1 MRRSLVRILP
11 TIIAVLAML
20 AAFALPSAARET
32 RTVAD
37 RFSIEIGFI
46 DEPAIQADTN
56 GLWLR
61 VTEGDQPVSGLE
73 QTLQAEVIYGD
84 AVRALPLIPTT
95 DQPGVYTSTFIPVQ
109 PGDYTFHIVGTIAN
123 QAVDER
129 FTSAPE
135 GVAPVDAR
143 IDYEF
148 PTAAQGW
155 TPERLAMP
163 AAIGAAT
170 LATVLITALVRRG
183 TEQRAN
189 RPPV

>member
-1 MRRSLVRILP
+1 MRHSFARIL
-11 TIIAVLAML
+11 TTVFALFAALSVLATP
-20 AAFALPSAARET
+20 AAARET
-32 RTVAD
+32 RTLSD
-37 RFSIEIGFI
+37 RFTVEIGFV

-61 VTEGDQPVSGLE
+61 VTEGDQPVTGLE
-73 QTLQAEVIYGD
+73 QSLQAEVVYGD

-95 DQPGVYTSTFIPVQ
+95 DQAGVYTSTFIPVQ
-109 PGDYTFHIVGTIAN
+109 PGDYTFHIFGTIAGLG
-123 QAVDER
+123 VDER

-170 LATVLITALVRRG
+170 LATLVITALVRRG
-183 TEQRAN
+183 KGIT
-189 RPPV
+189 

>member
-1 MRRSLVRILP
+1 MLRSPARILA
-11 TIIAVLAML
+11 TIAVLL
-20 AAFALPSAARET
+20 IALIAITVPTNARET
-32 RTVAD
+32 RTLAD
-37 RFSIEIGFI
+37 RFTVAIGFI
-46 DEPAIQADTN
+46 EEPAIQADTN

-61 VTEGDQPVSGLE
+61 VTEGDEPVTGLE

-84 AVRALPLIPTT
+84 AARALPLIPST

-109 PGDYTFHIVGTIAN
+109 PGAYTFRISGTIADL
-123 QAVDER
+123 AVDER

-155 TPERLAMP
+155 APERLAMP
-163 AAIGAAT
+163 AAIGA
-170 LATVLITALVRRG
+170 LALVYGIATYLTRRARG
-183 TEQRAN
+183 
-189 RPPV
+189 

>member
-1 MRRSLVRILP
+1 MRRSFARIL
-11 TIIAVLAML
+11 TTVLALFATLSAL
-20 AAFALPSAARET
+20 AMPSAARET
-32 RTVAD
+32 RTLAD
-37 RFSIEIGFI
+37 RFMVEIGFV

-61 VTEGDQPVSGLE
+61 VTEDEEPVTGLE

-95 DQPGVYTSTFIPVQ
+95 DQAGVYTSTFIPVQ
-109 PGDYTFHIVGTIAN
+109 PGDYTFHIFGTIADL
-123 QAVDER
+123 AVDER
-129 FTSAPE
+129 FSSAPE

-155 TPERLAMP
+155 MPERLAMP

-170 LATVLITALVRRG
+170 LAVIAVTALVRRG
-183 TEQRAN
+183 NERT
-189 RPPV
+189 

>member
-1 MRRSLVRILP
+1 MRRSFARIL
-11 TIIAVLAML
+11 TTGFVL
-20 AAFALPSAARET
+20 FAILTMPAAARET
-32 RTVAD
+32 RTLAD
-37 RFSIEIGFI
+37 RFTVEIGFA
-46 DEPAIQADTN
+46 DEPAIQGDTN

-61 VTEGDQPVSGLE
+61 VTEGDEPVTGLA

-84 AVRALPLIPTT
+84 AVRALPLIPST
-95 DQPGVYTSTFIPVQ
+95 DRPGTYTSTFIPVQ
-109 PGDYTFHIVGTIAN
+109 PGTYTFHIFGTLADL
-123 QAVDER
+123 AVDER

-155 TPERLAMP
+155 TAERLAMP

-170 LATVLITALVRRG
+170 LATIVIAALVRRG
-183 TEQRAN
+183 KGSQE
-189 RPPV
+189 PSL